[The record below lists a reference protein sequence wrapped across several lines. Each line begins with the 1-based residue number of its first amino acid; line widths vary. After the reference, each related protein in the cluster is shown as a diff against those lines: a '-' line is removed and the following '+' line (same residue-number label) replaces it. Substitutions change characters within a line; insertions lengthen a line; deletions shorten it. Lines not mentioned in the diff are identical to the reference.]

1 MLSLRLALVALCLL
15 AAGCG
20 YRPLYGQKGADG
32 GTVTS
37 ELAAIKINAIPD
49 RIGQQ
54 LYNMLRDAL
63 NPQGKPAKPLY
74 VLSVSLSERNERL
87 FYEED
92 ETATRS
98 NLTLRASYTLLR
110 ADTSE
115 VVTQGLSRAQ
125 TAYDILAANTAF
137 ATVASEDD
145 ARVRSARAISE
156 DIRTRLALA
165 LSARAAATKPE

>member
-1 MLSLRLALVALCLL
+1 MLWSRLALVLLLL

-20 YRPLYGQKGADG
+20 YRPLYAQRGADG
-32 GTVTS
+32 GTVTN

-54 LYNMLRDAL
+54 LYNMLRDGL
-63 NPQGKPAKPLY
+63 NPQGKPDKPVY
-74 VLSVSLSERNERL
+74 VLSVKLTERNERL

-98 NLTLRASYTLLR
+98 NLTLRASYTLAR
-110 ADTSE
+110 VDNGE
-115 VVTQGLSRAQ
+115 IVTQGLSRAQ

-137 ATVASEDD
+137 ATVTSEDD

-156 DIRTRLALA
+156 DIRARLAIA
-165 LSARAAATKPE
+165 LSAHAATKPE